1 MRRCFDLSDIDYPVR
16 PELAPRR
23 QVVRSRYTKPKYCPS
38 IGRLAAIDV
47 ALGSVVVYEPSM
59 GKWQPFKKL
68 AKAMTTNIQNMK
80 QDIRE
85 AATKVAKAAAT
96 NIKNLSVDVKRA
108 GDKVAAAATSN
119 VQNLSKDLA
128 KVDDMARAN
137 IKVMSDDIKRAGDKI
152 SDAAKVNLETLK
164 KDASK
169 AADKLHA
176 WGEKTGINDLV
187 ENVVL
192 KIADTYTGGLA
203 SGVKASIAAG
213 KADAAAAAAA
223 AAAPAAAQSAAELVQ
238 QPKSKTGTY
247 LMVAAAAIPVILLI

>member
-23 QVVRSRYTKPKYCPS
+23 QPVRRRYTQPRYCQS
-38 IGRLAAIDV
+38 IGRLASFDM

-68 AKAMTTNIQNMK
+68 AKAMTSNIQNLK
-80 QDIRE
+80 SSISD
-85 AATKVAKAAAT
+85 AAAKVAKAAAV
-96 NIKNLSVDVKRA
+96 NIKTLSADVKKT
-108 GDKVAAAATSN
+108 GDKIAAAATSN

-128 KVDDMARAN
+128 KADDAARAN
-137 IKVMSDDIKRAGDKI
+137 IRVLSDDIKKAGDKI
-152 SDAAKVNLETLK
+152 AAAAKVNLETMK
-164 KDASK
+164 KDAAK
-169 AADKLHA
+169 VADKLHEL
-176 WGEKTGINDLV
+176 GEKTGINDLV

-213 KADAAAAAAA
+213 KAADAAAATAAA
-223 AAAPAAAQSAAELVQ
+223 SPTPPGPSMVVQ
-238 QPKSKTGTY
+238 PGKSKTGTY